1 MKRNLILL
9 AAAALALAVAGGAL
23 ADEKQAETKKPEKL
37 DGKALFKAHCKGCHG
52 EDADAGEYTPMFLII
67 EQWERFFD
75 EDYPETHAG
84 LTVSADDTTRVVD
97 TISPEMLEAIRKF
110 CVDGAADSEHPMTCG

>member
-1 MKRNLILL
+1 MKRNLVLLTTAALVLLL
-9 AAAALALAVAGGAL
+9 AGIAS
-23 ADEKQAETKKPEKL
+23 ADEKKAEPEKL
-37 DGKALFKAHCKGCHG
+37 DGKELYKADCKICHG

-75 EDYPETHAG
+75 ENYLETHRG
-84 LTVSADDTTRVVD
+84 LAVSADDTTKVVD
-97 TISPEMLEAIRKF
+97 TITPAMLKAIRKF

>member
-9 AAAALALAVAGGAL
+9 TTAALVLLLAGGAL
-23 ADEKQAETKKPEKL
+23 ADEKKDKPEKL
-37 DGKALFKAHCKGCHG
+37 DGKDLFKSHCKICHD
-52 EDADAGEYTPMFLII
+52 EDAEAGEYTPMYLII

-75 EDYPETHAG
+75 EDYLETHGG
-84 LTVSADDTTRVVD
+84 LAVSADDTTRVVD
-97 TISPEMLEAIRKF
+97 TISPAMLEAIRKF

>member
-9 AAAALALAVAGGAL
+9 AAAALVLLMVGAGLAE
-23 ADEKQAETKKPEKL
+23 EKKAEKPVKL
-37 DGKALFKAHCKGCHG
+37 DGKDLYKANCKGCHG
-52 EDADAGEYTPMFLII
+52 EDAEAGEYAPMFLII

-75 EDYPETHAG
+75 EDYLETHGA
-84 LTVSADDTTRVVD
+84 LTVSEDDTTKVVD
-97 TISPEMLEAIRKF
+97 TITPAMLKAIRKF

>member
-9 AAAALALAVAGGAL
+9 ITAALVLLLACIVL
-23 ADEKQAETKKPEKL
+23 ADEKKAEPEKL
-37 DGKALFKAHCKGCHG
+37 DGLDLYKANCKDCHG
-52 EDADAGEYTPMFLII
+52 EDSDAGEYTPMFLII

-75 EDYPETHAG
+75 EDYLETHGG
-84 LTVSADDTTRVVD
+84 LTVSEDDTTKVVD
-97 TISPEMLEAIRKF
+97 TITPAMLKAIRKF